1 MAESDTGETH
11 DEYRSGYC
19 NIGEY
24 ERRKRYT
31 VAVLGFVA
39 SAVYVAVILLTEIP
53 GYLVVGVFV
62 PLTVGFEGY
71 IQGKRS
77 FCVTLGLLGKYS
89 FSSEASGSDSGDVTD
104 SEERRSDRLYAL
116 RITVTALTA
125 AALTTTAIYIG
136 VTSI

>member
-1 MAESDTGETH
+1 MAETDREGGHE
-11 DEYRSGYC
+11 EYSPGYC

-39 SAVYVAVILLTEIP
+39 SAVYVAVVVLTQIP
-53 GYLVVGVFV
+53 DYVVGGVFV

-77 FCVTLGLLGKYS
+77 FCVMLGILGKYS
-89 FSSEASGSDSGDVTD
+89 FSSDASESAGDVTR
-104 SEERRSDRLYAL
+104 SEERRSDRL
-116 RITVTALTA
+116 
-125 AALTTTAIYIG
+125 
-136 VTSI
+136 